1 MRRLPVL
8 STLLAGLVVSAPTTA
23 APERF
28 VLDPGH
34 VSIGFLVG
42 HARYADVLGMFTDVE
57 GEFVYDAAERQLLS
71 GSVVIDARSVFT
83 GHERRDDHV
92 RDEDFLYTQAHEDIV
107 FEATGYEASSDS
119 AGTLQGEITI
129 RGVTQPLTLD
139 VTLNRRDA
147 HPIGGKDT
155 LGGSARGS
163 LLRSEFGMEYALQGD
178 LVGDEID
185 LIIEFEAIKADD

>member
-1 MRRLPVL
+1 MRRL
-8 STLLAGLVVSAPTTA
+8 TLIFSLFMGLIVSAPTTA

-42 HARYADVLGMFTDVE
+42 HARYADVLGMFTQVE
-57 GEFVYDAAERQLLS
+57 GEFVYDADEQQLLS
-71 GSVVIDARSVFT
+71 GLVTIDARSVFT
-83 GHERRDDHV
+83 GHEGRDDHV
-92 RDEDFLYTQAHEDIV
+92 RDDDFLDTGAHENII
-107 FEATGYEASSDS
+107 FEATSYEAASETT
-119 AGTLQGEITI
+119 GTLRGDITI

-139 VTLNRRDA
+139 LTLNRRA
-147 HPIGGKDT
+147 PHPIGGKDT

-178 LVGDEID
+178 LVSDEVD

>member
-1 MRRLPVL
+1 MRRFK
-8 STLLAGLVVSAPTTA
+8 LALGLFLGILVASPASA

-28 VLDPGH
+28 VLDPSH

-42 HARYADVLGMFTDVE
+42 HARFADVLGMFTDVE
-57 GEFVYDAAERQLLS
+57 GEFVYDSARQQLRS

-83 GHERRDDHV
+83 GHEGRDDHV
-92 RDEDFLYTQAHEDIV
+92 RNEDFLDTGAHETIT
-107 FEATGYEASSDS
+107 FEASGYEASSEN
-119 AGTLQGEITI
+119 AGVLQGEITI
-129 RGVTQPLTLD
+129 RGVTRPLSLD

-163 LLRSEFGMEYALQGD
+163 LLRSEFGMEYALEGD
-178 LVGDEID
+178 LVSDEID
-185 LIIEFEAIKADD
+185 LIIEFEAIRADD

>member
-1 MRRLPVL
+1 MRRLPVCSML
-8 STLLAGLVVSAPTTA
+8 LTSLIFSTPAMT

-34 VSIGFLVG
+34 VSVGFLVG
-42 HARYADVLGMFTDVE
+42 HARFADVLGMFTDVE
-57 GEFVYDAAERQLLS
+57 GEFVYDEAERQLLS

-83 GHERRDDHV
+83 GHEGRDDHV
-92 RDEDFLYTQAHEDIV
+92 RDEDFLYTQAHEDII
-107 FEATGYEASSDS
+107 FKATGYDAVSDT
-119 AGTLQGEITI
+119 AGTLEGEITI

-163 LLRSEFGMEYALQGD
+163 LLRSDFGMEYALEGD

-185 LIIEFEAIKADD
+185 LIIEFEAIKADG